1 MTKINL
7 YLFLSILFILFTNEY
22 YSLQEALDLKFS
34 DSNDYIIAGSNLL
47 DNNLQVQFN
56 LRVFFPYIIFKIS
69 TLIGLEF
76 HNTISIFSKI
86 ILSLI
91 FFLQMLIFNKLKLT
105 SNLKTYLLLIIIF
118 NPYFL
123 RFYIAVPFYINDQIF
138 ILSTQLFILNILNKN
153 KILTA
158 FFIFTSF
165 AREQS
170 LILIYYLFRAKN
182 ISIPKKF
189 IEKICIFIFFFIFI
203 FTIMIA
209 NYNFFDVSNA
219 SYKNKLIYFFYPLL
233 SFWFILILLIFMRNL
248 IIKNLSLT
256 NIKIFSCF
264 LIIFIIPYLLGL
276 DIVGKNIV
284 RLTSLSFLLLINF
297 VGHILSVNRINLL
310 SNHYLLSNF
319 KFKVCLI
326 ILIVWSMHPTFS
338 KIKFFEFLKI
348 SL

>member
-22 YSLQEALDLKFS
+22 YTLQEALDLKFS
-34 DSNDYIIAGSNLL
+34 DSNDYIIAGSNPL
-47 DNNLQVQFN
+47 DNNLQAQFN

-91 FFLQMLIFNKLKLT
+91 LFLQILIFNKLKLT

-170 LILIYYLFRAKN
+170 LILIYYLFHTM
-182 ISIPKKF
+182 IS
-189 IEKICIFIFFFIFI
+189 
-203 FTIMIA
+203 
-209 NYNFFDVSNA
+209 N
-219 SYKNKLIYFFYPLL
+219 
-233 SFWFILILLIFMRNL
+233 SF
-248 IIKNLSLT
+248 
-256 NIKIFSCF
+256 
-264 LIIFIIPYLLGL
+264 
-276 DIVGKNIV
+276 
-284 RLTSLSFLLLINF
+284 
-297 VGHILSVNRINLL
+297 
-310 SNHYLLSNF
+310 
-319 KFKVCLI
+319 
-326 ILIVWSMHPTFS
+326 
-338 KIKFFEFLKI
+338 
-348 SL
+348 